1 MHAHLHLVTVSV
13 FANSYSGCCDSNV
26 CTLFTIQA
34 FLQLCGSMHLKSP
47 EDVQSQCEIPRSDA
61 GIDQS
66 GVGVYVWCD
75 ATPAHVSYQSQ
86 GLAHLLSLPTQAD
99 HCMSFRPIFRIV
111 FAAGYLNFV
120 CRRDKR
126 V

>member
-1 MHAHLHLVTVSV
+1 
-13 FANSYSGCCDSNV
+13 
-26 CTLFTIQA
+26 
-34 FLQLCGSMHLKSP
+34 MHLNSL

-61 GIDQS
+61 GVDQS

-86 GLAHLLSLPTQAD
+86 RLAHLLSLPTQAD
-99 HCMSFRPIFRIV
+99 HCMSFRAIFRIV
-111 FAAGYLNFV
+111 FAADDVDIV